1 MPPWLWLALLVLW
14 AFFMNLGGWPLF
26 DVDEGAFSGATTE
39 MLANGNYIST
49 FIYGAPRFDKPIL
62 IYWLQGLS
70 VSLLG
75 HNEWAFR
82 LPSALAASLWVWVVY
97 GFVKPR
103 LNETKA
109 ALVAALLCLNFACW
123 GIAHFASADALL
135 NLFLALTFV
144 DMYRYW
150 EQPESQILRRVYVW
164 IALGLLTKGP
174 VAVLVPL
181 ASGWLFFAS
190 TSRLSEFFRALF
202 NPGGWALLLL
212 IAAPWYIAIYLQ
224 QGQAFIDGFILKH
237 NVARF
242 TDTFE
247 GHGGNVF
254 YYIPV
259 LLLMLLP
266 FTGLF
271 LQLLRKR
278 PLVTVEPLER
288 YCWLTFGF
296 VFVFFSL
303 SGTQLPHYLL
313 YGISPLLLL
322 MANQIDHLRA
332 KSLVVLPAILLP
344 IFFIT
349 LPELL
354 GYAASQMD
362 DAQQRLMLASA
373 PDHTTLTYRVL
384 TVGGLLVILWVTL
397 AKRFELWQR
406 LVAAGAAQ
414 ALILAWAVLPLLGQ
428 IQQQPIKDA
437 AAIAKALPAPLVLW
451 KAHLP
456 SFVTYT
462 QRPVSRR
469 APQSGDVVLTR
480 IQHKQAL
487 PPHQL
492 LFNRN
497 GIVLA
502 QIHAASPAAA
512 SDATPHKL
520 PNRQ

>member
-1 MPPWLWLALLVLW
+1 MANSTLLNQPVSRWLPLLVIS
-14 AFFMNLGGWPLF
+14 AFFLNLGGWPLF

-49 FIYGAPRFDKPIL
+49 FIYGQPRFDKPIL
-62 IYWLQGLS
+62 IYWLQALS
-70 VSLLG
+70 VSLFG

-82 LPSALAASLWVWVVY
+82 LPSALAAALWVWVLY
-97 GFVKPR
+97 QFAKPR
-103 LNETKA
+103 FGATKA
-109 ALVAALLCLNFACW
+109 SFTASLLCLNLACW

-150 EQPESQILRRVYVW
+150 ERPEAATLRRVYVW

-174 VAVLVPL
+174 VAVLVPM
-181 ASGWLFFAS
+181 ASGLLFFAS
-190 TSRLSEFFRALF
+190 TSRIGEFLRAMF

-212 IAAPWYIAIYLQ
+212 IAAPWYVAIYLQ

-247 GHGGNVF
+247 GHGGNVL
-254 YYIPV
+254 YYVPV

-266 FTGLF
+266 FTGLL

-278 PLVTVEPLER
+278 PLVAIEPLER

-322 MANQIDHLRA
+322 MASQIDALRS
-332 KSLVVLPAILLP
+332 KWLVLLPALLLP
-344 IFFIT
+344 SLFVA

-354 GYAASQMD
+354 AYAAVQMD
-362 DAQQRLMLASA
+362 DAQQRAMLATA
-373 PDHTTLTYRVL
+373 PENADTAYRTL
-384 TVGGLLVILWVTL
+384 TVGGLLAILMCNISPRLTL
-397 AKRFELWQR
+397 PQK
-406 LVAAGAAQ
+406 LVATGVAQ

-428 IQQQPIKDA
+428 IQQQPIKEA
-437 AAIAKALPAPLVLW
+437 AALAKLRSEPLVLW

-456 SFVTYT
+456 SFVTYS

-469 APQSGDVVLTR
+469 APQSGDLVLTR
-480 IQHKQAL
+480 IQHKDAL
-487 PPHQL
+487 PPHQT
-492 LFNRN
+492 LFNEN
-497 GIVLA
+497 GYVLA
-502 QIHAASPAAA
+502 KIQSA
-512 SDATPHKL
+512 
-520 PNRQ
+520 N